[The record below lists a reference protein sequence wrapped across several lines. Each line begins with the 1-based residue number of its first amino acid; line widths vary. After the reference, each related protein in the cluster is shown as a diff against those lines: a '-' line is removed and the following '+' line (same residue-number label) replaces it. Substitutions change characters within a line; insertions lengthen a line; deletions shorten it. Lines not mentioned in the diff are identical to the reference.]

1 MENELQPRPSQ
12 ISRGGHPTLIFNDN
26 PVHQIALQKH
36 LGMFLDCKLNFEEH
50 FKNIVNKINKT
61 IGLLRKFQNF
71 LPRKSLL
78 TIYKSFIRPHH
89 DYGEIIYDQSYKNS
103 YKVLGLESLQ
113 NRRWS
118 RKLPFLYKVTAN
130 QSPSYLFNM
139 IPRKNTS
146 RLTRRSDN
154 IPLIGTK
161 HNFFQNS
168 YFPAAI
174 KEWNSLDTDIRKSD
188 SISIFKKRI
197 LSFIR
202 PLPNKVSNSHN
213 PQGLKLLTRLRL
225 GLSHLRYHKFKHNF
239 LDTINPLCS
248 CGSDIETALHFL
260 LYCPNFMQC
269 RNTLLSEIS
278 EINSELI
285 TRNDLALTETL
296 LFGDNSFSQYDNSRI
311 LDATIAFIVTSKR
324 FDDPLL
330 V

>member
-1 MENELQPRPSQ
+1 MNQAW
-12 ISRGGHPTLIFNDN
+12 N
-26 PVHQIALQKH
+26 
-36 LGMFLDCKLNFEEH
+36 H
-50 FKNIVNKINKT
+50 FKIDDGIENYPFYTK
-61 IGLLRKFQNF
+61 L
-71 LPRKSLL
+71 LL
-78 TIYKSFIRPHH
+78 TNFFLNVILRNCTTPQLEGQITFLC
-89 DYGEIIYDQSYKNS
+89 Q
-103 YKVLGLESLQ
+103 VL
-113 NRRWS
+113 
-118 RKLPFLYKVTAN
+118 
-130 QSPSYLFNM
+130 
-139 IPRKNTS
+139 NT
-146 RLTRRSDN
+146 
-154 IPLIGTK
+154 I
-161 HNFFQNS
+161 FFQNS
-168 YFPAAI
+168 YFPLAI
-174 KEWNSLDTDIRKSD
+174 KEWNKLDIDIRKSD

-285 TRNDLALTETL
+285 TRNDLALIETL

-324 FDDPLL
+324 LDDHLL